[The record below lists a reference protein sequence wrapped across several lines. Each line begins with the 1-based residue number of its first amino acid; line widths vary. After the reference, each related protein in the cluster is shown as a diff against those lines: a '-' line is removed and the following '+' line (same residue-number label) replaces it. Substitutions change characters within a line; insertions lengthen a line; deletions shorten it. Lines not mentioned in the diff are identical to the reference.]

1 MTKRRKSVCYIVLT
15 IASMLSVFPIYWM
28 FVSAT
33 NTTAE
38 IITGKLLPGTH
49 LRENMENLLA
59 AKHIGRAMLNSFRY
73 SIVQTI
79 LALLVSSIAGYGF
92 EIYHSRGKDWTMKFL
107 MLSML
112 VPSISTV
119 IPLYSMFSSMGLLN
133 SMIAFVLP
141 GISSVFLIMLFR
153 QGARAFPVE
162 IIQAAR
168 VDGLNEIQIF
178 FQMFIPVMAPT
189 YVAALT
195 ITFMNSW
202 NSYMWPSIIMLSND
216 SVTMPLLIANLMSG
230 YTQDYGMVLLA
241 VSICTIPT
249 IIIFTFLQ
257 RYFTAGIT
265 GSVKM

>member
-92 EIYHSRGKDWTMKFL
+92 EIYHSRGKD
-107 MLSML
+107 
-112 VPSISTV
+112 
-119 IPLYSMFSSMGLLN
+119 
-133 SMIAFVLP
+133 
-141 GISSVFLIMLFR
+141 
-153 QGARAFPVE
+153 
-162 IIQAAR
+162 
-168 VDGLNEIQIF
+168 
-178 FQMFIPVMAPT
+178 
-189 YVAALT
+189 
-195 ITFMNSW
+195 
-202 NSYMWPSIIMLSND
+202 
-216 SVTMPLLIANLMSG
+216 
-230 YTQDYGMVLLA
+230 
-241 VSICTIPT
+241 
-249 IIIFTFLQ
+249 
-257 RYFTAGIT
+257 
-265 GSVKM
+265 

>member
-1 MTKRRKSVCYIVLT
+1 MLYCTDDCIDALGIPNLLDVRLGDQYHCRDHYRKT
-15 IASMLSVFPIYWM
+15 APGNT
-28 FVSAT
+28 SA
-33 NTTAE
+33 
-38 IITGKLLPGTH
+38 GTH

-178 FQMFIPVMAPT
+178 FRMFIPVMAPT